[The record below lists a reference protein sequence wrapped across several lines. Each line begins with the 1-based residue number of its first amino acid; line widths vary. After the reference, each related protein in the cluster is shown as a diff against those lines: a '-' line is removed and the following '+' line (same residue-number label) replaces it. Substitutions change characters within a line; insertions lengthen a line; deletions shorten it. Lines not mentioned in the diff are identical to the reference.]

1 MALLTKTESTQDLVP
16 IKEIRDGVVVL
27 NDGGMRMVLIASS
40 INFALKSYDEQT
52 AILLQYQNFLNSIDF
67 PLQIFV
73 NSRELDI
80 RPYLATL
87 DERLKEQTA
96 ELLKIQV
103 REYIEFIK
111 SFVESTDIMTKSFF
125 VVVPYDPAIM
135 YSTKKSGIWPF
146 GKKETDAEANQDFQT
161 NKSQLEQR
169 VSVVKQG
176 LNSMGIRLA
185 PLGTEELVELYFK
198 LFNPGEVDTPKITR

>member
-1 MALLTKTESTQDLVP
+1 MAAATSAQSTQDLVP
-16 IKEIRDGVVVL
+16 IKEITDGVVIL
-27 NDGGMRMVLIASS
+27 NDGGMRMVLMASS
-40 INFALKSYDEQT
+40 INFALKSYDEQI

-67 PLQIFV
+67 PIQIFV

-87 DERLKEQTA
+87 EDRLKEQTA

-111 SFVESTDIMTKSFF
+111 SFVESTDIMTKWFF
-125 VVVPYDPAIM
+125 IVVPYDPTIFSSAQ
-135 YSTKKSGIWPF
+135 KSGLWPF
-146 GKKETDAEANQDFQT
+146 GKKNQVEEAAKDFKE

-169 VSVVKQG
+169 VSVVRQG
-176 LNSMGIRLA
+176 LNSLGIRLTA
-185 PLGTEELVELYFK
+185 LGTEELVELYFK
-198 LFNPGEVDTPKITR
+198 LFNPGENDTPKINR

>member
-1 MALLTKTESTQDLVP
+1 MPLTATTQSTQDLVP

-27 NDGGMRMVLIASS
+27 NDGGLRMVLIASS

-67 PLQIFV
+67 PIQIFV

-80 RPYLATL
+80 RPYVTMLE
-87 DERLKEQTA
+87 ERLKEQTV

-103 REYIEFIK
+103 REYIEFVK

-125 VVVPYDPAIM
+125 IVVPYDPALF
-135 YSTKKSGIWPF
+135 SGAKKSSLWPF
-146 GKKETDAEANQDFQT
+146 GKKEEVAGIERSFQE

-169 VSVVKQG
+169 ASVVRQG
-176 LNSMGIRLA
+176 LNSLGVRLA

-198 LFNPGEVDTPKITR
+198 IFNPGEIDTPQINR